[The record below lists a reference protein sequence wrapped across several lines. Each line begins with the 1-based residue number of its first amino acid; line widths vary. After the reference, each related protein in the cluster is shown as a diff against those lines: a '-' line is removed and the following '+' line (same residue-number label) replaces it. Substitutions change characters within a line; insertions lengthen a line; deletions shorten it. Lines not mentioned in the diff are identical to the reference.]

1 MATVG
6 NGGIRIAVVGGGLAG
21 LAAAMKIA
29 EAGHAVDLFSV
40 VPVKRS
46 HSVCAQG
53 GINGAVNTKG
63 EGDSTWEHFDDT
75 VYGGDFLA
83 NQPPAKAMCDMA
95 PAIIY
100 LFDRMGVPF
109 SRTKEGLLDF
119 RRFGGTKH
127 HRTAFAGAS
136 TGQQLLYALDEQ
148 VRRHEAGG
156 KVQKYEGWEMMSLVM
171 DDHQVCRGLV
181 AMNLQTLEL
190 KAFKADAVIMA
201 TGGPGL
207 IFGKSTNSMVCT
219 GSAVSACYQQGAKY
233 ANGEFIQVHPTSIP
247 GEDKLRLMSE
257 SARGE
262 GGRVWVPR
270 QENDTRPP
278 GSIPESERWYF
289 LEEKYPAYGN
299 LVPRDI
305 ATREIFQVCLEGRGI
320 GGENQVYLDL
330 THIPA
335 ETLDRKLGAILEI
348 YEMFVGDDP
357 RHVPMRIFPGVHYS
371 MGGLWVDFDQRTNIP
386 GLLAA
391 GECDYSI
398 HGANRLGANSL
409 VSCVFGGFVA
419 APASIDYAKNVE
431 RNGGAD
437 GSAIYEQELKRQ
449 QEINDALI
457 KQSGTE
463 NQYVLHEEMGKW
475 MTDNVTVVRYNDRL
489 QVTDNK
495 LLELMDR
502 YRHISINDSNL
513 WATMAL
519 PHARHLKN
527 MLELARVITL
537 GALNRNESRGAH
549 YKPDFPDRDDEN
561 FLKTTIAEY
570 SGEGPVFSYE
580 AVDIAL
586 IKPRKRD
593 YSKGKAEK
601 QTAAAATSTAATLPP
616 KDGAPQVPESD
627 WEQKPKDLTGPA
639 VWGQNKEEVRDV
651 NHGEAETRREQGKEL
666 EDAGGKSDKK

>member
-1 MATVG
+1 MAATG
-6 NGGIRIAVVGGGLAG
+6 SNGIKIAIVGGGLAG
-21 LAAAMKIA
+21 LAAAMKIS

-83 NQPPAKAMCDMA
+83 NQPPAKAMCEMA

-109 SRTKEGLLDF
+109 SRTSEGLLDF

-148 VRRHEAGG
+148 VRKFEVAG
-156 KVQKYEGWEMMSLVM
+156 KVKKLEHWEVMSLIL
-171 DDHQVCRGLV
+171 DDNQVCRGLT
-181 AMNLQTLEL
+181 AMNLQTLEI
-190 KAFKADAVIMA
+190 KAFPADAVIMA

-262 GGRVWVPR
+262 GGGVWVPR
-270 QENDTRPP
+270 KQGDNRSP
-278 GSIPESERWYF
+278 SAIPEGERRYF
-289 LEEKYPAYGN
+289 LEEKYPVYGN

-305 ATREIFQVCLEGRGI
+305 ATREIFQVCLEGQGI
-320 GGENQVYLDL
+320 GGDNQVFLDL
-330 THIPA
+330 SHIPA

-371 MGGLWVDFDQRTNIP
+371 MGGLWVDFEQRTNIP

-409 VSCVFGGFVA
+409 VSCVYGGFIA
-419 APASIDYAKNVE
+419 APAAMEFAKNVE
-431 RNGGAD
+431 RNGAE
-437 GSAIYEQELKRQ
+437 GSRIYDDELKRQ
-449 QEINDALI
+449 QEINEGLL
-457 KQSGTE
+457 KQAGME
-463 NQYVLHEEMGKW
+463 NQYVIHEEMGKW
-475 MTDNVTVVRYNDRL
+475 MTDNVTVVRYNDKL
-489 QVTDNK
+489 KATDEK
-495 LLELMDR
+495 LLELIDR
-502 YRHISINDSNL
+502 YKHISLNDSNM
-513 WATMAL
+513 WATHAV
-519 PHARHLKN
+519 PHARQLYN
-527 MLELARVITL
+527 MLQLARVITL

-549 YKPDFPDRDDEN
+549 YKPDFPNRDDEN
-561 FLKTTIAEY
+561 FLKTTIAEF
-570 SGEGPVFSYE
+570 SGEGPVFSWE
-580 AVDIAL
+580 AVDVGL
-586 IKPRKRD
+586 IEPRKRD
-593 YSKGKAEK
+593 YTKGTQKA
-601 QTAAAATSTAATLPP
+601 QAASGGEAEQSPT
-616 KDGAPQVPESD
+616 KDGAAQVPSPGS
-627 WEQKPKDLTGPA
+627 EQKPANVSGPA
-639 VWGQNKEEVRDV
+639 TWG
-651 NHGEAETRREQGKEL
+651 
-666 EDAGGKSDKK
+666 

>member
-1 MATVG
+1 MAAGT
-6 NGGIRIAVVGGGLAG
+6 NGIKIAIVGGGLAG

-83 NQPPAKAMCDMA
+83 NQPPAKAMCEMA
-95 PAIIY
+95 PSIIY

-148 VRRHEAGG
+148 VRRREVEGQV
-156 KVQKYEGWEMMSLVM
+156 KKYEGWEMMSLVM
-171 DDHQVCRGLV
+171 DDHGVCRGLI

-219 GSAVSACYQQGAKY
+219 GSAVSACYQQGARY

-270 QENDTRPP
+270 QKNDTRNPS
-278 GSIPESERWYF
+278 SIPESERWYF

-305 ATREIFQVCLEGRGI
+305 ATREIFQVCLDGQGI
-320 GGENQVYLDL
+320 GGDNQVYLDL
-330 THIPA
+330 SHIPA

-419 APASIDYAKNVE
+419 APAAIEYAKSVE
-431 RNGGAD
+431 RNGAD
-437 GSAIYEQELKRQ
+437 GSRIYDQELKRQ
-449 QEINDALI
+449 EEINDALI

-475 MTDNVTVVRYNDRL
+475 MTDNVTVVRYNDKL
-489 QVTDNK
+489 KATDNK

-502 YRHISINDSNL
+502 YRRISINDSNL

-549 YKPDFPDRDDEN
+549 YKPDYPNRDDEN

-570 SGEGPVFSYE
+570 SGEGPVLSYE
-580 AVDIAL
+580 AVDTSL

-593 YSKGKAEK
+593 YSKGKQETGKAAV
-601 QTAAAATSTAATLPP
+601 TAASTASGLPP
-616 KDGAPQVPESD
+616 KEGARQVPLGGE
-627 WEQKPKDLTGPA
+627 EQKPENLSGA
-639 VWGQNKEEVRDV
+639 VIWSQDKEKV
-651 NHGEAETRREQGKEL
+651 NATENATRREQGKSI
-666 EDAGGKSDKK
+666 EDAGGKSDKV